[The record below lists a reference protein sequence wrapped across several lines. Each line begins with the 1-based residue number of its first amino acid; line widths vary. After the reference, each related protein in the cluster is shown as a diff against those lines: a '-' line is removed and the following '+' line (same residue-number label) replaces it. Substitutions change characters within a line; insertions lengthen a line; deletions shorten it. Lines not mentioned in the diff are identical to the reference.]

1 MLKGVVRIVDGMLK
15 GGEYKI
21 DKSLSIGRNPENNL
35 QLLCMRAS
43 RFHAIIEL
51 RDEGQYWLRD
61 LGSTSGTLVNGE
73 MVTERKLV
81 QGDEVSIGDT
91 TLLFRVDSQELPPSP
106 LRDKHITR
114 ISFDNPE
121 NLGATAEIKMTDIR
135 GLTPPSSPDS
145 VSGELEKM
153 VQRYQA
159 LYQAN
164 QLISSE
170 APPEGT
176 YNEVL
181 KHLFAVVPAD
191 RGIIMVKNTAS
202 GELVLMSSLARDPR
216 IDISHVRVSETII
229 SKAMKDGVAT
239 MTSDA
244 MQDYQF
250 ARQASIHAQN
260 IRSAI
265 CVPLLYRE
273 EEVLGVI
280 YLDTQNIIR
289 PFDKDMLELVTAV
302 AGPAAIAIKNATYI
316 DELKAKSDELR
327 QAYLSTINVLT
338 RSIEA
343 RDKYTIGHAWRVT
356 RFAMALADAL
366 DWTEEQ
372 KHALEM
378 GGVLHDV
385 GKVGVEDAVLCKNGR
400 LTNDEYTIMKSHPEI
415 GARILKDV
423 HFLQP
428 AIPYIR
434 DHHERWDGRGY
445 PGGKTGDE
453 ISPEGR
459 ILSVADAFDAMT
471 SNRIYRDGM
480 PPEAAIAELKKCSD
494 AQFDPSLVPL
504 FTELFK
510 NGKVDYV
517 LQNKAREGRCVL
529 CPSCSTYVEL
539 KDEAE
544 AGDRISCPVC
554 KRELK
559 IMGATDGLVAQLYT
573 ATHTTIEIE
582 VPKGLQDAD
591 TDG

>member
-1 MLKGVVRIVDGMLK
+1 MLKGVIRIVDGMLK

-21 DKSLSIGRNPENNL
+21 DKSLSVGRNPENNL

-43 RFHAIIEL
+43 RFHAMVET
-51 RDEGQYWLRD
+51 RGEGDYWLRD

-73 MVTERKLV
+73 MVSERKLK
-81 QGDEVSIGDT
+81 QGDEITIGDT
-91 TLLFRVDSQELPPSP
+91 TLQFRVDDKQPQASP
-106 LRDKHITR
+106 LQDKHITR
-114 ISFDNPE
+114 ISFDSPE
-121 NLGATAEIKMTDIR
+121 NLGATAEIRMTDIK
-135 GLTPPSSPDS
+135 GITPYVGQDTVGS
-145 VSGELEKM
+145 ELEKM
-153 VQRYQA
+153 VKRYTV

-170 APPEGT
+170 APPEET

-181 KHLFAVVPAD
+181 QHLFDVVPAD
-191 RGIIMVKNTAS
+191 RGIIMVKDPIS
-202 GELVLMSSLARDPR
+202 GELRLMASRARDPR
-216 IDISHVRVSETII
+216 IDISHIRVSETII

-250 ARQASIHAQN
+250 ERQSSIHAQN

-302 AGPAAIAIKNATYI
+302 AGPASIAIKNATYI
-316 DELKAKSDELR
+316 DELLAKSDELR
-327 QAYLSTINVLT
+327 QAYISTLNVLT

-366 DWTEEQ
+366 EWTEKQ
-372 KHALEM
+372 KTNLEM

-385 GKVGVEDAVLCKNGR
+385 GKVGVGDAVLCKNGR
-400 LTNDEYTIMKSHPEI
+400 LSNDEYTIMKSHPEI

-445 PGGKTGDE
+445 PDSKPGSE
-453 ISPEGR
+453 ISLEGR

-480 PPEAAIAELKKCSD
+480 PPQKAIAELEKCSGS
-494 AQFDPSLVPL
+494 QFDPTLVPL
-504 FTELFK
+504 FVDLFHK
-510 NGKVDYV
+510 GKINYV
-517 LQNKAREGRCVL
+517 LQNQAREGHSVL
-529 CPSCSTYVEL
+529 CPSCSTYVKLE
-539 KDEAE
+539 EGAE
-544 AGDRISCPVC
+544 AGDRIACPIC
-554 KRELK
+554 MRDLK
-559 IMGATDGLVAQLYT
+559 ISRSLDGFVAQLFT
-573 ATHTTIEIE
+573 ATHNTIDLA
-582 VPKGLQDAD
+582 VPQGLLEAD